1 MKSKII
7 TTTTTIFFILL
18 AAACG
23 KKAPNCGALPCPTNT
38 GANVVSC
45 MIDGEPFICRGGKPN
60 VNWVC
65 KEGNTIYGSAFGYTN
80 ITSRIC
86 NNDIQYLQIN
96 FDTPLELKTY
106 TIGMN
111 NRFCVSA
118 IINTACS
125 DSIQTGIITITT
137 LTDKV
142 LAGNFSLNAKSATGI
157 RKITNGNFDLAR

>member
-45 MIDGEPFICRGGKPN
+45 MIDGEPFICRGGKPTN
-60 VNWVC
+60 TWGC
-65 KEGNTIYGSAFGYTN
+65 EEGNTIYGSAFGYTN

-86 NNDIQYLQIN
+86 SDDIQNLKIH

-106 TIGMN
+106 TIGMKN
-111 NRFCVSA
+111 QFCVRATTNS
-118 IINTACS
+118 ACS
-125 DSIQTGIITITT
+125 DSIQTGTITITT